1 VSDPFN
7 ILGSEFDPAPAFDEA
22 VRAAVA
28 RLETAAARFE
38 ELHSQLPEDALT
50 PEEQRVIDLTSTELE
65 EAVERAEEG
74 YVAVQY
80 DGHAWYRIM
89 ESLEQVSLRLESSI
103 GLMESV
109 LARTA
114 PAADGGAA
122 TAP

>member
-1 VSDPFN
+1 MSDPFN
-7 ILGSEFDPAPAFDEA
+7 ILGSEFDPPPAFDEA
-22 VRAAVA
+22 VRAAVT

-38 ELHSQLPEDALT
+38 ALYSQLPEDALT
-50 PEEQRVIDLTSTELE
+50 PEEQRVIDLTSSELE

-109 LARTA
+109 LARAA
-114 PAADGGAA
+114 PAADGNSA